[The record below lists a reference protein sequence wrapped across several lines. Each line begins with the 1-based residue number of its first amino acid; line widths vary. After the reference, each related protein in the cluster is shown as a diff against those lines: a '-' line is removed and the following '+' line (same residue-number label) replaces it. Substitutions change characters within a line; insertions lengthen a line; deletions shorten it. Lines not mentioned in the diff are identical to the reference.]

1 MENKLARL
9 FDYQKFS
16 PNDKLASIIADVESR
31 YQTDIEVLS
40 DDELGMLNAAGSVDA
55 LMKRT
60 AEKNSKNAIR
70 SKNGVASK
78 NGVQSKN
85 SLT

>member
-60 AEKNSKNAIR
+60 AEKNSKN
-70 SKNGVASK
+70 SKNRILSK

-85 SLT
+85 GGGIF

>member
-40 DDELGMLNAAGSVDA
+40 DDELGMLNAAGNVDA
-55 LMKRT
+55 VMKRT
-60 AEKNSKNAIR
+60 AEKNSKNT
-70 SKNGVASK
+70 KNGIHSK

>member
-60 AEKNSKNAIR
+60 AEKDSKNSKNGIQ
-70 SKNGVASK
+70 SKNGVHSK
-78 NGVQSKN
+78 NA
-85 SLT
+85 LT

>member
-60 AEKNSKNAIR
+60 AEKNSKNSKNGIHSKNALN
-70 SKNGVASK
+70 SKNGVF
-78 NGVQSKN
+78 
-85 SLT
+85 

>member
-60 AEKNSKNAIR
+60 AEKDSKNSKNAIR
-70 SKNGVASK
+70 SKNGIHSK
-78 NGVQSKN
+78 NA
-85 SLT
+85 LT

>member
-31 YQTDIEVLS
+31 YPSDIEVLS

-60 AEKNSKNAIR
+60 AEKNSKNTKNGIQ
-70 SKNGVASK
+70 SKNGVHPK
-78 NGVQSKN
+78 NA
-85 SLT
+85 LT

>member
-9 FDYQKFS
+9 FDYQKFA

-40 DDELGMLNAAGSVDA
+40 DDELGMLNAAGSVDT

-60 AEKNSKNAIR
+60 AEKNSKNSKNGIQSKNALN
-70 SKNGVASK
+70 SKNGV
-78 NGVQSKN
+78 V
-85 SLT
+85 

>member
-60 AEKNSKNAIR
+60 AEKNSKNSKNGIH
-70 SKNGVASK
+70 SKNGVNSK
-78 NGVQSKN
+78 NGIF
-85 SLT
+85 

>member
-60 AEKNSKNAIR
+60 AEKNSKN
-70 SKNGVASK
+70 SKNGIQSK

-85 SLT
+85 SIF

>member
-60 AEKNSKNAIR
+60 AEKNSKNTKNGIH
-70 SKNGVASK
+70 SKNGV
-78 NGVQSKN
+78 NSKN
-85 SLT
+85 SLV

>member
-60 AEKNSKNAIR
+60 AEKNSKN
-70 SKNGVASK
+70 SKNGIQSK

-85 SLT
+85 RIF

>member
-60 AEKNSKNAIR
+60 AEKNSKNSKNGIN
-70 SKNGVASK
+70 SKNGVHSK
-78 NGVQSKN
+78 NA
-85 SLT
+85 LT

>member
-60 AEKNSKNAIR
+60 AEKNSKN
-70 SKNGVASK
+70 SKNGIQSK
-78 NGVQSKN
+78 NGVQSKRRIF
-85 SLT
+85 

>member
-60 AEKNSKNAIR
+60 AEKNSKNSKNAVR
-70 SKNGVASK
+70 SKNGVHSK
-78 NGVQSKN
+78 NGVFFD
-85 SLT
+85 

>member
-60 AEKNSKNAIR
+60 AEKNSKNSKNGIQ
-70 SKNGVASK
+70 SKNGVHSK
-78 NGVQSKN
+78 NA
-85 SLT
+85 LT

>member
-60 AEKNSKNAIR
+60 AEKNSKNTKNGIH
-70 SKNGVASK
+70 SKNGVNSK
-78 NGVQSKN
+78 NGVI
-85 SLT
+85 